1 LTIYSTIH
9 LPMNAICQAFA
20 TRLQPFMSHLQH
32 LLRSGCV
39 IFQQP
44 MRTPFSAAPADR
56 LRPEF
61 KIQKILFANFP
72 GWLIAVSPDIRRK
85 NEYLQ
90 EDYNIAH

>member
-1 LTIYSTIH
+1 
-9 LPMNAICQAFA
+9 
-20 TRLQPFMSHLQH
+20 
-32 LLRSGCV
+32 
-39 IFQQP
+39 